1 MNNIGCIY
9 GATQSPDSAIY
20 WFEKAH
26 LSDDLDITSL
36 NFLEITYRNMGNAQK
51 ADFYKAK
58 LIETKARRI
67 AERS

>member
-9 GATQSPDSAIY
+9 GATQRPDSAIY
-20 WFEKAH
+20 WFEKAN

-36 NFLEITYRNMGNAQK
+36 NFLEITYRAIGNIQK
-51 ADFYKAK
+51 ADYYKA
-58 LIETKARRI
+58 LLVETKARRI